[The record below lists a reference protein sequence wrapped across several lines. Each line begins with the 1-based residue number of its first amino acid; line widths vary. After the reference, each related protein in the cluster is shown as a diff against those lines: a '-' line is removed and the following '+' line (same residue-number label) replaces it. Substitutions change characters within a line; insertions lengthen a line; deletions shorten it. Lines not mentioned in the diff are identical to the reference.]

1 MSTDTMQNLAIIG
14 VAVAVIITNLTLW
27 RRR

>member
-1 MSTDTMQNLAIIG
+1 MSTDTMQNLAIIL
-14 VAVAVIITNLTLW
+14 VAVAVIVTNATLW